1 MERPRITADELS
13 QKLANARKVMKK
25 VETGDFEKGAVNE
38 NMLRK
43 SPEELVSEDQSTTA
57 PVVSKKPVGVVD
69 PSRIN
74 QSKLPDNIKKAMLEN
89 PIPQIGL
96 DDTLD
101 MDFVAKTR
109 KLMEADGTMPVSQHK
124 TAETT
129 AGTTPR
135 PATKT
140 TTVSSGDLARTLTP
154 IIENIIRKTLDE
166 IVDRK
171 LTQLLAAQVGSTIN
185 ENLAIKVGDTIFT
198 GKITKSKSTK

>member
-1 MERPRITADELS
+1 MDKPRITADELS
-13 QKLANARKVMKK
+13 QNLVNADTDK
-25 VETGDFEKGAVNE
+25 
-38 NMLRK
+38 
-43 SPEELVSEDQSTTA
+43 
-57 PVVSKKPVGVVD
+57 
-69 PSRIN
+69 IN

-101 MDFVAKTR
+101 MDFVTRTR
-109 KLMEADGTMPVSQHK
+109 KLMEEDGTMTSSKDEPVQ
-124 TAETT
+124 TT

-135 PATKT
+135 TPR
-140 TTVSSGDLARTLTP
+140 TVSLSSSDLERKLTP
-154 IIENIIRKTLDE
+154 IIENVIRKTLGE

-171 LTQLLAAQVGSTIN
+171 LTQLLAAQVGISVN